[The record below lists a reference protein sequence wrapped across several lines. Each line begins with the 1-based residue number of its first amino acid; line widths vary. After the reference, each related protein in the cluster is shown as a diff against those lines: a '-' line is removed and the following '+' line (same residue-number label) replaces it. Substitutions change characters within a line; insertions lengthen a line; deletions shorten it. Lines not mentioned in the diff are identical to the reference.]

1 MENNTLPVMCITGS
15 SGMIGT
21 KLFETLTQ
29 QGYSTFGI
37 DKKKNAWNYKLNNHT
52 ENLDIL
58 KLDELMNVSAEL
70 DIMIHLAA
78 NSRVYYSI
86 TNPQLALDNIIS
98 TFNVLEYLR
107 RKDITKIIFSS
118 SREVYGNEKLA
129 ITGDTIMDIKKCEN
143 PYAASKISSESLI
156 YSYCKTYGIDYVI
169 LRLSNVYGPYDIS
182 NRVIPKWIEQTLS
195 NKDLILYGKNKKMD
209 FIYLDDV
216 ISGMTEV
223 INMFNAIKGNTF
235 NFASGV
241 SVHLKHLGE
250 QIIKSLN
257 GNNKIII
264 KSKRIGEVVNF
275 QVNMSGNESLLEYK
289 PKINLKVGLSKTI
302 EWYKNY
308 LFCMN
313 KIRK

>member
-1 MENNTLPVMCITGS
+1 
-15 SGMIGT
+15 
-21 KLFETLTQ
+21 
-29 QGYSTFGI
+29 
-37 DKKKNAWNYKLNNHT
+37 
-52 ENLDIL
+52 
-58 KLDELMNVSAEL
+58 
-70 DIMIHLAA
+70 
-78 NSRVYYSI
+78 
-86 TNPQLALDNIIS
+86 
-98 TFNVLEYLR
+98 
-107 RKDITKIIFSS
+107 
-118 SREVYGNEKLA
+118 
-129 ITGDTIMDIKKCEN
+129 
-143 PYAASKISSESLI
+143 
-156 YSYCKTYGIDYVI
+156 
-169 LRLSNVYGPYDIS
+169 
-182 NRVIPKWIEQTLS
+182 
-195 NKDLILYGKNKKMD
+195 MD